1 MIRENI
7 RMAWLTVISHKM
19 RSFLTILGIVIGTA
33 SIIALMTIISGVTDS
48 INDEVATF
56 GADRMTVQIG
66 EDGKSGVSMA
76 DMDRLEAIEGVA
88 SPSPTLSQM
97 TDVYVAGQTE
107 QQTILG
113 KSEAFFKDDSV
124 VATGRG
130 LTPLDVNQ
138 QTRVALLGETIAKEA
153 FPTSS
158 PLGEEI
164 SVGGIRYTVVG
175 TLAPS
180 SEFSMSTDEA
190 IVIPVTTALTQFHQG
205 TIATFDL
212 YTEPGASA
220 VVQDEVTQ
228 QLTTAFNGRDAF
240 RVTSFE
246 DALASIDQINALLS
260 MLLVGIAS
268 ISLLVG
274 GIGIMNMMLVSVTER
289 TSEIGL
295 RKALGATPG
304 KIRQQFLFESV
315 LLSMLGGLVGV
326 LVGGLLAF
334 GLTLV
339 MGVPFT
345 LASSTVGLALGFSVV
360 IGVIFGYIPARK
372 ASNLQPIEAL
382 RNV

>member
-48 INDEVATF
+48 INEEVATF
-56 GADRMTVQIG
+56 GADRMTVQI
-66 EDGKSGVSMA
+66 EDVSKNGVSVA
-76 DMDRLEAIEGVA
+76 ELDRLEAIDGVR
-88 SPSPTLSQM
+88 SVSPTTTQQ
-97 TDVYVAGQTE
+97 TDVYVTGQTST
-107 QQTILG
+107 QSVIG
-113 KSEAFFKDDSV
+113 KSNSYFDDST

-130 LTPLDVNQ
+130 LTPVDVSQ
-138 QTRVALLGETIAKEA
+138 QTHVALLGDTLAKES
-153 FPTSS
+153 FPTTS
-158 PLGEEI
+158 PLGETI
-164 SVGGIRYTVVG
+164 VIGGIRYTVVG

-190 IVIPVTTALTQFHQG
+190 VIIPVTTALQQFHQN
-205 TIATFDL
+205 TIASFDI
-212 YTEPGASA
+212 YTEAGQSEKVNEA
-220 VVQDEVTQ
+220 VTQ
-228 QLTTAFNGRDAF
+228 QLTTAFNGRDTF
-240 RVTSFE
+240 TVTSFE

-315 LLSMLGGLVGV
+315 LLSLLGGFVGV
-326 LVGGLLAF
+326 VVGGLLAF

-345 LASSTVGLALGFSVV
+345 LASSTIGLALGFSIL
-360 IGVIFGYIPARK
+360 IGVVFGYIPARK

-382 RNV
+382 RNA

>member
-48 INDEVATF
+48 INEEVATF
-56 GADRMTVQIG
+56 GADRMTVQI
-66 EDGKSGVSMA
+66 EDASKNGVSVA
-76 DMDRLEAIEGVA
+76 ELDRLEAIDGVRTV
-88 SPSPTLSQM
+88 SPTTTQQ
-97 TDVYVAGQTE
+97 TDVYVTAQTST
-107 QQTILG
+107 QSVVG
-113 KSEAFFKDDSV
+113 KSDAYFDDST

-130 LTPLDVNQ
+130 LTPVDVSQ
-138 QTRVALLGETIAKEA
+138 QTHVALLGDTLAKES
-153 FPTSS
+153 FPTTS
-158 PLGEEI
+158 PLGETI
-164 SVGGIRYTVVG
+164 VIGGIRYTVVG

-190 IVIPVTTALTQFHQG
+190 VIIPVTTALQQFHQN
-205 TIATFDL
+205 TIASFDI
-212 YTEPGASA
+212 YTEAGQSETVNEA
-220 VVQDEVTQ
+220 VTQ
-228 QLTTAFNGRDAF
+228 QLTTAFNGRDTF
-240 RVTSFE
+240 TVTSFE

-315 LLSMLGGLVGV
+315 LLSLLGGFVGV
-326 LVGGLLAF
+326 VVGGLLAF

-345 LASSTVGLALGFSVV
+345 LASSTIGLALGFSIL
-360 IGVIFGYIPARK
+360 IGVVFGYIPARK

-382 RNV
+382 RNA